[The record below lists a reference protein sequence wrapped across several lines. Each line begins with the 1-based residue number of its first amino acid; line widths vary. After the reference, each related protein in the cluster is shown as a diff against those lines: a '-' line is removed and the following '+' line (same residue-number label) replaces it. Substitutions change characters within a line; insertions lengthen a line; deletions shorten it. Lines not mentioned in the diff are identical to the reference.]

1 MNLQINF
8 IQPGRNS
15 SLAPLHQAEVSMWIP
30 SICLGDFDEKIK
42 MPKEFVMTG
51 DTTVHEIVNTL
62 SFPGHEK

>member
-1 MNLQINF
+1 
-8 IQPGRNS
+8 
-15 SLAPLHQAEVSMWIP
+15 MWIP

-51 DTTVHEIVNTL
+51 DTTVHEIVNMW